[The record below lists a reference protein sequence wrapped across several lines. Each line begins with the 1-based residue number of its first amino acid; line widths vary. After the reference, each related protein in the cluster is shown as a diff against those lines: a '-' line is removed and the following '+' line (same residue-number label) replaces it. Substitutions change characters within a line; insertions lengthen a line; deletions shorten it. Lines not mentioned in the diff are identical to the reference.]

1 MAIEVTWMQNR
12 APDMDA
18 LTELSRMSLG
28 PSLPSS
34 STIPDQVRLS
44 TGPPAEI
51 HVPPSGIRHVS
62 GSCFGRASHHDVLP
76 RNKLHTQAYSPLIKS
91 QRCGKTFVSC
101 G

>member
-1 MAIEVTWMQNR
+1 MVRLTHLAHTMKTACRPKGRLHVAIEVTWMQNR

-62 GSCFGRASHHDVLP
+62 GSCFGRAP
-76 RNKLHTQAYSPLIKS
+76 P
-91 QRCGKTFVSC
+91 
-101 G
+101 